1 MDLAPILPYLSEWLG
16 VIAVTWLIHNRPA
29 FFRRNVTF
37 RNPTLQGRLSL
48 SLFLISLVIVGF
60 ICTRSTA
67 VPGTA
72 DFYHVILAAIAFIP
86 FAIAWYLQK
95 QTWASLGWNKVFFR
109 QNLLLGFVLLLLTVF
124 LSGKVYSL
132 LKGVSMTG
140 ANALFALVFISA
152 IEETLFRCFIR
163 LRLTAWLGE
172 NIAWLVTA
180 GLFVL
185 WNILLST
192 ISGVSF
198 GLSIVQVIIIIGQAL
213 ILGWVARYTNHIV
226 AVILYRLA
234 SDWVRFL

>member
-16 VIAVTWLIHNRPA
+16 VIAVTWLIHTRPA

-37 RNPTLQGRLSL
+37 RNPPLQGRLSL
-48 SLFLISLVIVGF
+48 ALFVISLAIVGF
-60 ICTRSTA
+60 IRTRSSSI
-67 VPGTA
+67 PGQA

-86 FAIAWYLQK
+86 FAAAWYVQK
-95 QTWASLGWNKVFFR
+95 QTWASFGWNRVFFR
-109 QNLLLGFVLLLLTVF
+109 QNLLLGAILALLTIF

-132 LKGVSMTG
+132 LKGVSLAGM
-140 ANALFALVFISA
+140 NALVALVFISA
-152 IEETLFRCFIR
+152 IEETLFRGFIR

-172 NIAWLVTA
+172 NVAWLITS

-185 WNILLST
+185 WNIMLST
-192 ISGVSF
+192 VSGAGF
-198 GLSIVQVIIIIGQAL
+198 GISIVQIVIIIGQAL
-213 ILGWVARYTNHIV
+213 ILGWAARYSNHII